1 MLLGEDYCI
10 SDEFEASCESDEVIV
25 MASAL
30 YGRMALGRCVE
41 EDGGH
46 LGCSNSALEAMDEL
60 CSGKRSCEFDVVKET
75 KRLWENT
82 QHSCPR
88 ALMGYLD
95 AEYTCRQG
103 ELV

>member
-1 MLLGEDYCI
+1 MT
-10 SDEFEASCESDEVIV
+10 
-25 MASAL
+25 SAL

-41 EDGGH
+41 EDSGH